1 MQLYYKGI
9 NKLDNKT
16 WLVYLLKC
24 ANNSLYCGITNDLS
38 RRLRQHNGDIKG
50 GAKYT
55 RANAPCQLVY
65 QEVMKD
71 RSEASKREYEIKQ
84 MDRSVKLAPDQVKM
98 NTYQRISCEDHSIFE
113 LVIMRAQSMKVVIEG
128 KLVRIKPID
137 LVTQKGTEFLIF
149 VDEYG
154 QKQQF
159 RADLI
164 NIQK

>member
-24 ANNSLYCGITNDLS
+24 ANNSLYCGITNDLP

-65 QEVMKD
+65 QEEMSD
-71 RSEASKREYEIKQ
+71 RSEALKREYEIKQ
-84 MDRSVKLAPDQVKM
+84 MDRSVKLA
-98 NTYQRISCEDHSIFE
+98 
-113 LVIMRAQSMKVVIEG
+113 L
-128 KLVRIKPID
+128 IKP
-137 LVTQKGTEFLIF
+137 T
-149 VDEYG
+149 
-154 QKQQF
+154 
-159 RADLI
+159 
-164 NIQK
+164 